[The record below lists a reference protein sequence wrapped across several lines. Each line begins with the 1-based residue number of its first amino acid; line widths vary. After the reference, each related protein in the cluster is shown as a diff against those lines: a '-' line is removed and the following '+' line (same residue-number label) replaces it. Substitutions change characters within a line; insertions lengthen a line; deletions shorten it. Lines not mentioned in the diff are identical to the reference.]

1 MESGM
6 TVIKSGIVRVIV
18 LVWLMSAW
26 SLATGAQP
34 DGSAESISY
43 REFLQSLTPAERK
56 IPINLVAA
64 SRYASGEPLPAALA
78 DIAARQ
84 AREAQ
89 TDSQVYRIEGT
100 SSEALV
106 IALRGEGLSP
116 KFVSDTRN
124 YVTAYMPPSAVIAL
138 AASEQVFKI
147 TIVLGPTAQGQG
159 STQAAAAHRLA
170 DLYPVDKPDA
180 GDPALT
186 GSGVVI
192 GLISLPFKQADLDA
206 LNLEATR
213 IIPDAAALTVRT
225 GGDAISHGSGTLDA
239 VDDTDGSLDA
249 LYLLQLIYDMA
260 PGAQVVAASPGG
272 AGSTPGEM
280 ATVVNALAAGDS
292 GRGIPAAD
300 IIIDDLFFPGQNP
313 FEVDEVSEAITAARE
328 AGVLYITAAGDNGKA
343 GSSPTSTVYLSDF
356 DGIEAP
362 PEVLAIDDFLEGLY
376 TQSFGGDGILNV
388 TEDLDSLCVFWN
400 ERPSP
405 AAPTR
410 FIAWIY
416 DGTGTLVD
424 SLGMTAPG
432 GCTASA
438 VADGYKVVFD
448 HGASAVSDYRLMVTG
463 VRSSIPTNLDYADA
477 IFDEVTPGS
486 IRGHAAATDALTVAA
501 VELCSDSASIT
512 LSKAGT
518 LNDDDGAAGVSAG
531 DTISYAFTVTN
542 TGNVAVTDI
551 TLADTGATVSG
562 GPIASLAVGAS
573 DSSTFTA
580 SYTITQ
586 TDIDAGTY
594 TNTATVT
601 GDGTG
606 TDDVTATDNDTR
618 VLATGASITLSKTGT
633 LNDDDGIPG
642 VSAGDTISYAF
653 TVTNIGD
660 MPVTDITL
668 ADPGATVSGGPIAS
682 LAVGESDSSAFIG
695 IYAITQV
702 DIDAGT
708 YTNTATVT
716 GDGAGTNDVTATDTD
731 SLSLEANP
739 YPPYSSC
746 SALSIAGY
754 SSDGEEAGNARFF
767 WESDGSGGY
776 TEITNGLAVA
786 KPDMTAAGQS
796 ILKSADSGTTSA
808 ANYYGTSASVAATAG
823 IAALY
828 WEYAEGTLDIHA
840 DFVAEAVRDLLA
852 ASLLDG
858 GDTGTDILF
867 GAGVLD
873 APKPIDDGGGTT
885 ALTRP
890 RVSLLLSAKAAGAAL
905 QFSAALPASAG
916 ATYTATCTDGGAAIT
931 AWTDQTVSPDTAYAV
946 QATPEAEV
954 ACIVTGSIDDGAGGT
969 MMETDSATVT
979 AAAVSETTVSFA
991 SDIDQVSVTW
1001 SSDAAIADTDMLV
1014 VTLTCTNTIT
1024 GAIVVD
1030 NVELDES
1037 PYVVQAEDGEALEC
1051 SVSTSLS
1058 VNDGT
1063 ATAVGDP
1070 ATETITPDRASGLP
1084 IWLLYQA
1091 TQ

>member
-1 MESGM
+1 MA
-6 TVIKSGIVRVIV
+6 VIKTGIVRLLVILGFV
-18 LVWLMSAW
+18 GMAGATAW
-26 SLATGAQP
+26 AQP
-34 DGSAESISY
+34 AGNAANAISY

-56 IPINLVAA
+56 IPINLVAVA
-64 SRYASGEPLPAALA
+64 RYANGQPLPASL
-78 DIAARQ
+78 DESAAVQ
-84 AREAQ
+84 AREGQ
-89 TDSQVYRIEGT
+89 PRPEVYRLDGV
-100 SSEALV
+100 SKGALLA
-106 IALRGEGLSP
+106 ALAAEGLSA
-116 KFVSDTRN
+116 KFVSETRN
-124 YVTAYMPPSAVIAL
+124 YVTAVLTPSAVGSL
-138 AASEQVFKI
+138 ATYDA
-147 TIVLGPTAQGQG
+147 VLKVSPVIGPMAQGQG
-159 STQAAAAHRLA
+159 STQAAAVHRLA

-186 GSGVVI
+186 GSGVVV

-280 ATVVNALAAGDS
+280 ATVVNALAAGDG
-292 GRGIPAAD
+292 GRGIPGAD

-328 AGVLYITAAGDNGKA
+328 AGVLYITAAGDNGQA
-343 GSSPTSTVYLSDF
+343 GSSPTSTVYFSDF

-362 PEVLAIDDFLEGLY
+362 AEVLAIDDFLEGYY

-416 DGTGTLVD
+416 DGSGTLVD
-424 SLGMTAPG
+424 SLGMAAPG

-448 HGASAVSDYRLMVTG
+448 HGTSAVSDYRLMVTG
-463 VRSSIPTNLDYADA
+463 VRGSIPANLEYAGA

-486 IRGHAAATDALTVAA
+486 IRGHAAAADALTVAA

-512 LSKAGT
+512 LSKTGT
-518 LNDDDGAAGVSAG
+518 LNDDDGTAGVSVG

-573 DSSTFTA
+573 DSSAFIGI
-580 SYTITQ
+580 YTITQ

-606 TDDVTATDNDTR
+606 T
-618 VLATGASITLSKTGT
+618 
-633 LNDDDGIPG
+633 
-642 VSAGDTISYAF
+642 
-653 TVTNIGD
+653 
-660 MPVTDITL
+660 
-668 ADPGATVSGGPIAS
+668 
-682 LAVGESDSSAFIG
+682 
-695 IYAITQV
+695 
-702 DIDAGT
+702 
-708 YTNTATVT
+708 
-716 GDGAGTNDVTATDTD
+716 NDVTATDSD
-731 SLSLEANP
+731 SLSLEANA

-776 TEITNGLAVA
+776 TAITNGMAVT
-786 KPDMTAAGQS
+786 KPDVTAAGQS
-796 ILKSADSGTTSA
+796 TLKSADSGTTSR

-828 WEYAEGTLDIHA
+828 WEYAEGALGIHA

-852 ASLLDG
+852 ASVLDG

-867 GAGVLD
+867 GAGVVD
-873 APKPIDDGGGTT
+873 APKPIDDGVGTGVL
-885 ALTRP
+885 ARP
-890 RVSLLLSAKAAGAAL
+890 RVSVVLSAKAAGAAL
-905 QFSAALPASAG
+905 QFSAALPAPAG
-916 ATYTATCTDGGAAIT
+916 ATYSATCTDGGAAIT

-954 ACIVTGSIDDGAGGT
+954 ACTVTGSIDDGTGGT
-969 MMETDSATVT
+969 LTETDTATVT

-1024 GAIVVD
+1024 GATVVD

-1037 PYVVQAEDGEALEC
+1037 PYVIEAEDGEALDC

-1058 VNDGT
+1058 VNGGT
-1063 ATAVGDP
+1063 ATAIGDP
-1070 ATETITPDRASGLP
+1070 ATATVTPDMASGLP

>member
-6 TVIKSGIVRVIV
+6 TVIKSGIGRVIV

-594 TNTATVT
+594 TNRATVT

-606 TDDVTATDNDTR
+606 TDDVTATDNDTQ